1 MEAIAIG
8 AAAVLILGGIV
19 WAAAY
24 AQGRNAAK
32 AKDLKASLEAQQR
45 AEDAVAEIRADPGDF
60 ELGPD
65 GRVRRR
71 QPSPAPG
78 VPGGPKSDTAKTG

>member
-1 MEAIAIG
+1 MGLEVLGLG
-8 AAAVLILGGIV
+8 AAAVLILGGLV

-32 AKDLKASLEAQQR
+32 AKDLKATLEAEQR
-45 AEDAVAEIRADPGDF
+45 ANDAVAEIRTDPGEF

-71 QPSPAPG
+71 R
-78 VPGGPKSDTAKTG
+78 